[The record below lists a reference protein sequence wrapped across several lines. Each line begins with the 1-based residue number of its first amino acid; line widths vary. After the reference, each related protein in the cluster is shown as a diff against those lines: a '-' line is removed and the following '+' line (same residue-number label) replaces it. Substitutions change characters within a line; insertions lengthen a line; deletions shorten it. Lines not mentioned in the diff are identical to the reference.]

1 MSARLRL
8 LPIAIVGAVL
18 MLSVKIGDMWQDAG
32 DVLNEFTV
40 SPTFA
45 ETAERDPSK
54 PPASTHADD
63 QDHGAATPAS
73 EATSDTAHQGG
84 AAKPGFDF
92 DSETFDPMMLSRAEI
107 DLLQSLHGRRR
118 LIEEREREFELKQGM
133 LAAAEQSLDEKIN
146 ALKELQAKIE
156 GLLAQH
162 DEKQEARLK
171 SLVKIYESMK
181 PKDAAKIFKE
191 LEGEI
196 LLDVVERMREAKAAP
211 ILAQLDP
218 DQAKRI
224 TIELAERNLLPE
236 HGGD

>member
-8 LPIAIVGAVL
+8 LPIAILGAAL
-18 MLSVKIGDMWQDAG
+18 LLSVKIGDMWQDAG

-40 SPTFA
+40 TPSFA
-45 ETAERDPSK
+45 ETAEHK
-54 PPASTHADD
+54 PEK
-63 QDHGAATPAS
+63 Q
-73 EATSDTAHQGG
+73 
-84 AAKPGFDF
+84 AKPSASKEKHTAKDDAHAMPDEGGDAASGLDF
-92 DSETFDPMMLSRAEI
+92 DTNNFDPMMLSRAEI

-133 LAAAEQSLDEKIN
+133 LAAAEQSLDEKIV

-156 GLLAQH
+156 GLLAQY

-236 HGGD
+236 NGAE